1 MKKLVIFLLSCTFLL
16 SVFAGCGNKKQIET
30 PKVED
35 DGIMKIL
42 VIGHSTSL
50 DSAYQLPAI
59 AKNEGVEK
67 LVVGMLYH
75 SGCRLAQH
83 VEFLKQDAAQYA
95 YYEFDI
101 ETQDAW
107 LRADCNGNFA
117 FCEPDAANDVY
128 INDGSIAQTMLFGIR
143 RHDWDIVV
151 MVGGIYEN
159 SNLSEGDYTPN
170 LLADIQAIRNYV
182 EANDTEPATKPKYS
196 WNADW
201 GRPTDETLWRDN
213 DREAMMLLFNGDPM
227 LQRQTL
233 VDTMK
238 DIIKPAENFD
248 ILLPSTSVLWN
259 AEKLGVTPRELH
271 RDFIHASDFTRAMV
285 GYLWYCVLFEKNI
298 DECNFAPISSKLLF
312 DPFMRNTGVNLELNE
327 EQKTILIT
335 SVKNAIANPYDICQ

>member
-1 MKKLVIFLLSCTFLL
+1 MKRIITMLLVCALIC
-16 SVFAGCGNKKQIET
+16 SVISGCKKQADKNL
-30 PKVED
+30 PKAED

-42 VIGHSTSL
+42 VIGHSTSM
-50 DSAYQLPAI
+50 DSAYLLPAI
-59 AKNEGVEK
+59 AKNEGAEN

-83 VEFLKQDAAQYA
+83 VEFLQQDAAQYA

-101 ETQDAW
+101 AAQDSW
-107 LRADCNGNFA
+107 MRADCNGNFV
-117 FCEPDAANDVY
+117 FCEPDAANDTY
-128 INDGSIAQTMLFGIR
+128 INDGSIAQTMLFGIQ

-159 SNLSEGDYTPN
+159 SNLSDGDYTPN

-182 EANDTEPATKPKYS
+182 ETNDNEPATKPKYA

-238 DIIKPAENFD
+238 NIIKPEENFD

-259 AEKLGVTPRELH
+259 AEKLGVAPRELQ
-271 RDFIHASDFTRAMV
+271 RDFIHASDYTRAMV
-285 GYLWYCVLFEKNI
+285 GYLWYCVLFDKSI
-298 DECNFAPISSKLLF
+298 DECTLSPIPANLLF
-312 DPFMRNTGVNLELNE
+312 DALMRNTGTDLVLTD
-327 EQKTILIT
+327 EQKAILKD
-335 SVKNAIANPYDICQ
+335 SVKNAIANPYDICE